1 MLQVLPQKCYFCPKF
16 KALQRY
22 FLEIV
27 FRGTNYHGWQR
38 QLGSV
43 TVQERMEYA
52 VSTLLKSE
60 TACTGCG
67 RTDTGV
73 HASQFFLHFDA
84 PEKLNAAKLVYRLN
98 GLLENDIAVRRCIEV
113 DSDAHA
119 RFDAIERTYRYFIHQ
134 QKDPFLNDRSTF
146 VPFPLNV
153 EAMNAA
159 AVELTKMED
168 FKTFAKIHSD
178 VKHHRCDLSRAVW
191 QMSGHQLE
199 FEITANRFLRNMV
212 RAVVGTLLEVGQG
225 KMSLEEFKTIAVSG
239 DRSRAGKSVDSRGL
253 FLCHIK
259 YPFIQ

>member
-1 MLQVLPQKCYFCPKF
+1 MLLQKCYFCPKF

-52 VSTLLKSE
+52 VSTLLKTE

-73 HASQFFLHFDA
+73 HASQFYLHFDSM
-84 PEKLNAAKLVYRLN
+84 EKLNVDKLVYRLN
-98 GLLENDIAVRRCIEV
+98 GLLEKDIAVRRCIEIQN
-113 DSDAHA
+113 DAHA
-119 RFDAIERTYRYFIHQ
+119 RFDASERTYRYFIHQ

-153 EAMNAA
+153 EAMNTAA
-159 AVELTKMED
+159 AELIKMED

-178 VKHHRCDLSRAVW
+178 VKHHRCDVSRAVW
-191 QMSGHQLE
+191 RESDYQLE

-212 RAVVGTLLEVGQG
+212 RAVVGTLLEVGQE
-225 KMSLEEFKTIAVSG
+225 KMSLEEFKTIAASG
-239 DRSRAGKSVDSRGL
+239 DRSQAGKSVDARGL
-253 FLCHIK
+253 FLYRIK
-259 YPFIQ
+259 YPYIQ